1 MVLNKI
7 FFAGLLYAAIAFP
20 NAALENLKGANV
32 KTNVKWAI
40 EKSSTLKVF
49 GKSNVN
55 KFSCQIDG
63 YAESDT
69 ITISGSESGGAVR
82 LNGTL
87 AVDVLDFDCNSKL
100 ITSDFRKTLKAKEY
114 PGLRIK
120 FLSLDRAPFL
130 DNKNQCING
139 WVEVELAGVK
149 KLMKVPFTFSKENN
163 AMILMNGKKQFCLSD
178 FELTPP
184 KKLAGMVKIVDEF
197 TVDFRLKLIAIK

>member
-1 MVLNKI
+1 MVLHKI
-7 FFAGLLYAAIAFP
+7 FLAGFLYAAIAFP
-20 NAALENLKGANV
+20 NASMKTTHNSNA
-32 KTNVKWAI
+32 KTNVKWTV
-40 EKSSTLKVF
+40 EKSSTLKVI

-55 KFSCQIDG
+55 KFSCEIDG
-63 YAESDT
+63 YAQSDT
-69 ITISGSESGGAVR
+69 ITMSGNESGGAVR

-87 AVDVLDFDCNSKL
+87 AVNVLDFDCHSKL
-100 ITSDFRKTLKAKEY
+100 ITSDFRKTVKAKEH
-114 PGLRIK
+114 PGLKIK

-139 WVEVELAGVK
+139 WVEVELAGAK
-149 KLMKVPFTFSKENN
+149 KLIKIPFAFTKENN
-163 AMILMNGKKQFCLSD
+163 TTILMNGKKQFCFSD